1 MKDRIREV
9 GFELLRPGQIIEEQ
23 KRCSL
28 VFIPVGGLEYHGP
41 HLPLGVDAINATIV
55 AREVCKA
62 INKGLVIP
70 TLYWS
75 TERERPPKVA
85 EGLGFKPT
93 DWIVGMDFPSTL
105 WKSHYYQ
112 EHVFAL
118 VLASKIEMFIN
129 HGYKVIMIVNG
140 HGAVNHMETIK
151 RLSKY
156 YSHVSDCA
164 VEWGLALPDEIT
176 KKNLVGHADIY
187 EISLMLY
194 YQALLGKDELVDM
207 GTLPVKGKPI
217 KYQDY
222 SIVDGLGFSPTP
234 DPEQIVQTDPR
245 NASEELGKK
254 IFNDIVKKFIG
265 MTNKVL
271 QNKGL

>member
-1 MKDRIREV
+1 MNDRIREV
-9 GFELLRPGQIIEEQ
+9 SFELLRPGQIIEEK

-75 TERERPPKVA
+75 TERERPPRMA
-85 EGLGFKPT
+85 EGLGFKPD
-93 DWIVGMDFPSTL
+93 DWIVGMDFPSAQ

-140 HGAVNHMETIK
+140 HGAVNHMETIE
-151 RLSKY
+151 RLSKH
-156 YSHVSDCA
+156 YSHVSNCT

-176 KKNLVGHADIY
+176 EKNLVGHADIY
-187 EISLMLY
+187 EVSLMMY
-194 YQALLGKDELVDM
+194 YQTLLGEDELVDM
-207 GTLPVKGKPI
+207 RTLPVKGKQI

-222 SIVDGLGFSPTP
+222 SIVDGLGFGSTP
-234 DPEQIVQTDPR
+234 DPEQIVRTDPR
-245 NASEELGKK
+245 NASKELGEK
-254 IFNDIVKKFIG
+254 IFKDIVKKFIG

-271 QNKGL
+271 QEKGL

>member
-1 MKDRIREV
+1 MKDRNREIR
-9 GFELLRPGQIIEEQ
+9 FELLRPGQIIEEQ

-41 HLPLGVDAINATIV
+41 HLPLGVDAINAALV
-55 AREVCKA
+55 AHEVCKE

-75 TERERPPKVA
+75 TERERPPRMA

-93 DWIVGMDFPSTL
+93 DWIVGMDFPSAQ

-118 VLASKIEMFIN
+118 VLASKIEMLIN

-140 HGAVNHMETIK
+140 HGAVNHMETIE
-151 RLSKY
+151 RLAKH
-156 YSHVSDCA
+156 YSHVSDCS

-176 KKNLVGHADIY
+176 ESNLVGHADIY
-187 EISLMLY
+187 EISLMMY
-194 YQALLGKDELVDM
+194 YQMLLGKDELVDM

-217 KYQDY
+217 KYQNY
-222 SIVDGLGFSPTP
+222 SIVDGLGFSSTP
-234 DPEQIVQTDPR
+234 DPEQIVRTDPR
-245 NASEELGKK
+245 NASEELGEK

-271 QNKGL
+271 KNKGL